1 MDEEWE
7 VEFRRPIE
15 QQNLKLGLQTNIR
28 AMVEDV
34 FQQVNEPMALEERT
48 MEIIEEAF
56 VVADGLQEEANVRNA
71 NNNEDKLLGNIE
83 VDHELLGEV
92 ASKDVVPL
100 DNSFDLMALE
110 EAIKELYKNS
120 KCTKLVVTILL
131 MNLCTMHGVS
141 NKFANE
147 LFTLL

>member
-1 MDEEWE
+1 
-7 VEFRRPIE
+7 
-15 QQNLKLGLQTNIR
+15 
-28 AMVEDV
+28 
-34 FQQVNEPMALEERT
+34 

-56 VVADGLQEEANVRNA
+56 VVADGLQEEANVRNG

-147 LFTLL
+147 LFTFL

>member
-15 QQNLKLGLQTNIR
+15 QQNLKLDLQTNIR
-28 AMVEDV
+28 AMVEDA

-56 VVADGLQEEANVRNA
+56 VVADGLQEEANVGNA

-83 VDHELLGEV
+83 VNHELLG
-92 ASKDVVPL
+92 
-100 DNSFDLMALE
+100 
-110 EAIKELYKNS
+110 
-120 KCTKLVVTILL
+120 
-131 MNLCTMHGVS
+131 
-141 NKFANE
+141 
-147 LFTLL
+147 

>member
-1 MDEEWE
+1 LDEEWE

-56 VVADGLQEEANVRNA
+56 VVADGLQEEANVRNG